1 MMMLKQAKSLTA
13 GMRLDTDAGPAEI
26 VNVARSRGGVF
37 SARDQVIVTYVVR
50 GIEMLA
56 VFTPGQRIG
65 VVR

>member
-1 MMMLKQAKSLTA
+1 MTKQAKSLRT

-37 SARDQVIVTYVVR
+37 SAKDQILVTYVVR
-50 GIEMLA
+50 GVEMFA

-65 VVR
+65 VV